1 MKRNFSFIV
10 GTILLFGF
18 CRETQNKISQEFMPE
33 AKGEI
38 GSIMLVMDQKQW
50 DQDLGK
56 QLRDMLREPLPGLP
70 QDEPLFHLNRVSPK
84 KLNTTLKT
92 SANMIFVITLDSRS
106 PESNVLRGF
115 LTPESQ
121 SIIKLD
127 TSVFMSIR
135 KDEFAKGQMILYLF
149 GNTEKG
155 LGQKL
160 KINKEKILH
169 LFEKRALN
177 RTVKKLFNTREQ
189 SLEKTVEE
197 AHSFRLSIPAGWQQ
211 AVSEPGFYWM
221 RYINRDKEQNV
232 FVYYEPYTNIRIF
245 DQVPEL
251 RDRIT
256 KKFLRDGEKNNL
268 FITRQ
273 MRNDLNTVFLKKTQF
288 KGRYAIES
296 RGLWKINDNSLGGP
310 YVSYTFV
317 SEKEKLIYYIEGFV
331 AAPGKKKRV
340 LLQEVDAIL
349 STFKEGRINN

>member
-1 MKRNFSFIV
+1 MKRNFCFNV
-10 GTILLFGF
+10 YTILLFTF
-18 CRETQNKISQEFMPE
+18 CGETQNKVSKEFMP
-33 AKGEI
+33 AARGGI
-38 GSIMLVMDQKQW
+38 GNIMLVMDQQQW
-50 DQDLGK
+50 DRDLGK
-56 QLRDMLREPLPGLP
+56 QLREILSEPLSGLP

-92 SANMIFVITLDSRS
+92 SANMIFVITLNSES
-106 PESNVLRGF
+106 SESNVLRGF

-121 SIIKLD
+121 SIIKRDSSL
-127 TSVFMSIR
+127 FMTVR

-149 GNTEKG
+149 GNTEKE
-155 LGQKL
+155 LVEKL
-160 KINKEKILH
+160 QINKDKIQY
-169 LFEKRALN
+169 LFEKRALD
-177 RTVKKLFNTREQ
+177 RTVKKLFKRRQ
-189 SLEKTVEE
+189 QPLEKMVKEV
-197 AHSFRLSIPAGWQQ
+197 HSFRLSIPAGWQQ

-221 RYINRDKEQNV
+221 RYINGDEEQNV
-232 FVYYEPYTNIRIF
+232 FVYYEPYTNTGIF
-245 DQVPEL
+245 DQVPEF

-273 MRNDLNTVFLKKTQF
+273 MREDLNTVFLKKTQF
-288 KGRYAIES
+288 KGRFAVQS

-317 SEKEKLIYYIEGFV
+317 SEKENLIYYIEGFV

-349 STFKEGRINN
+349 STFKSGK

>member
-10 GTILLFGF
+10 CIILLFAF
-18 CRETQNKISQEFMPE
+18 CGETQNKISQEFMPA

-38 GSIMLVMDQKQW
+38 GSIMLVMDQLQW
-50 DQDLGK
+50 DRDLGK
-56 QLRDMLREPLPGLP
+56 QLRDMLSEPLSGLP

-92 SANMIFVITLDSRS
+92 SANMIFVITLDSES
-106 PESNVLRGF
+106 SESNVLRGF
-115 LTPESQ
+115 LTPESR

-127 TSVFMSIR
+127 TSLFMTIR

-149 GNTEKG
+149 GNTEKELRG
-155 LGQKL
+155 KL
-160 KINKEKILH
+160 QINKEKIQY
-169 LFEKRALN
+169 LFEKRALDQ
-177 RTVKKLFNTREQ
+177 TVKKLFKRREQ
-189 SLEKTVEE
+189 ALEKIVEE
-197 AHSFRLSIPAGWQQ
+197 AHSFRLSIPTGWQQ
-211 AVSEPGFYWM
+211 AASEPGFYWM
-221 RYINRDKEQNV
+221 RYMNKDKEQNV
-232 FVYYEPYTNIRIF
+232 FIYYEPYKNIGIF
-245 DQVPEL
+245 DQVPKF

-273 MRNDLNTVFLKKTQF
+273 MRDDLNTVFLKKTQF
-288 KGRYAIES
+288 NGRFAVQS

-349 STFKEGRINN
+349 STFTELK

>member
-1 MKRNFSFIV
+1 MKRNFCFNVCI
-10 GTILLFGF
+10 ILFFAF
-18 CRETQNKISQEFMPE
+18 CGETQNKVSQEFMPV
-33 AKGEI
+33 ARGEI
-38 GSIMLVMDQKQW
+38 GSIMLVMDQQQW
-50 DQDLGK
+50 DRDLGK
-56 QLRDMLREPLPGLP
+56 QLREMLSEPLSGLP

-92 SANMIFVITLDSRS
+92 SANMIFVITLNSES
-106 PESNVLRGF
+106 SESNVLRGF

-121 SIIKLD
+121 SIIKRDSSL
-127 TSVFMSIR
+127 FMTVR

-149 GNTEKG
+149 GNTEEE
-155 LGQKL
+155 LVEKL
-160 KINKEKILH
+160 QINKDKIQYM
-169 LFEKRALN
+169 FEKRALD
-177 RTVKKLFNTREQ
+177 RTVKKLFKRRQQ
-189 SLEKTVEE
+189 SLEKMVKE
-197 AHSFRLSIPAGWQQ
+197 AHPFRLSIPAGWQQ

-221 RYINRDKEQNV
+221 RYINRDEEQNV
-232 FVYYEPYTNIRIF
+232 FVYYKPYTNAEIF
-245 DQVPEL
+245 DQVPEF

-288 KGRYAIES
+288 NGRYAVQS

-317 SEKEKLIYYIEGFV
+317 SEKENLIYYIEGFV

-349 STFKEGRINN
+349 STFKYGK

>member
-10 GTILLFGF
+10 CTILLFASCG
-18 CRETQNKISQEFMPE
+18 ETQNKISQEFMPT

-38 GSIMLVMDQKQW
+38 GSIMLVMDQQQW
-50 DQDLGK
+50 DRNLGQ
-56 QLRDMLREPLPGLP
+56 QLREILSEPLSGLP

-84 KLNTTLKT
+84 ELNTTLKT
-92 SANMIFVITLDSRS
+92 SANMIFVITLDTQSS
-106 PESNVLRGF
+106 ESNVLKGF

-121 SIIKLD
+121 NIIKID
-127 TSVFMSIR
+127 TSLFMTVR

-149 GNTEKG
+149 GNTEKE
-155 LGQKL
+155 LGKKL
-160 KINKEKILH
+160 KVNKKKIQY
-169 LFEKRALN
+169 LFEKRALD
-177 RTVKKLFNTREQ
+177 RTAKKLFKRREQ
-189 SLEKTVEE
+189 PLDKMVKE
-197 AHSFRLSIPAGWQQ
+197 AHSFRLSIPEGWQQ
-211 AVSEPGFYWM
+211 AVSKSGFYWM

-232 FVYYEPYTNIRIF
+232 FVYYEPYTNTGIF
-245 DQVPEL
+245 DQVPEF

-288 KGRYAIES
+288 NGRYAVQS

-317 SEKEKLIYYIEGFV
+317 SEKENLIYYIEGFV

-349 STFKEGRINN
+349 STFKDGK